1 MIILITKNIVKKFW
15 QKLESIKFRTFISKQ
30 LKAESQLSVSL
41 VLGVEK
47 IGNFPSTF
55 VEIHVNWVVLGRERN
70 AQTFTE
76 DLYCQ
81 QVFNSHHC
89 MAFFDTLTLVHTDEN
104 QQFRF

>member
-1 MIILITKNIVKKFW
+1 M
-15 QKLESIKFRTFISKQ
+15 LESIKFRTFISKQ

-81 QVFNSHHC
+81 QVFNSHHF

-104 QQFRF
+104 RQFRF